1 MADAQYD
8 PSKVVITVG
17 GFVMKK
23 FAADS
28 MVTVS
33 YGEDKNTKH
42 IGVDGYGRW
51 TSGKNDSGQVTL
63 TLSSYSS
70 SNQVL
75 TTLMKADQPVPISII
90 DKSSDGESFFADSCK
105 VETRPD
111 LEKARE
117 ETEKT
122 WVFGFIKGEAIY
134 AGAKEV

>member
-1 MADAQYD
+1 MSDAQYD

-17 GFVMKK
+17 GFVMKQ

-28 MVTVS
+28 MVTIS
-33 YGEDKNTKH
+33 YANPANTKH

-51 TSGKNDSGQVTL
+51 AAGKDDSGTFTL
-63 TLSSYSS
+63 TLASYSA

-75 TTLMKADQPVPISII
+75 MTLMKADQPVPITMI

-105 VETRPD
+105 VEDRPD
-111 LEKARE
+111 MEKAKE
-117 ETEKT
+117 NSEKT

-134 AGAKEV
+134 AGAKQV